1 MRRTAT
7 LCALGLFLALPGFAA
22 AAFELGVKGA
32 YWIPDFSGE
41 FRLDRRGITGTPV
54 DIEDD
59 LGIDDESFFFA
70 EAWLRAGR
78 HRLSLSAMRVDY
90 SGQKTLSQD
99 IVFGG
104 RTFSAE
110 GRAESSLE
118 YTSFDLAYQYDLVRL
133 EGVLAGFSLG
143 PILQLTYLDGEVKM
157 SGGGS
162 INGVTGLVEASQS
175 FQIPLPL
182 IGAGARL
189 GLLAGWLEAR
199 ARAVGIAYRSYALW
213 EFQAEAALTPFPL
226 LEIVGGY
233 RRFVI
238 DVEWDDILLHYTQ
251 SGPYLGA
258 ALVF

>member
-1 MRRTAT
+1 MRRTAILLT
-7 LCALGLFLALPGFAA
+7 LCALLVFPAFAG
-22 AAFELGVKGA
+22 AAFELGAKGA
-32 YWIPDFSGE
+32 YWMPEFSGD
-41 FRLDRRGITGTPV
+41 FRLDRGRIRGTTIDV
-54 DIEDD
+54 KDD
-59 LGIDDESFFFA
+59 AGLDDENFFFG

-104 RTFSAE
+104 RTFSVE
-110 GRAESSLE
+110 GRAKSSLE
-118 YTSFDLAYQYDLVRL
+118 YTSFDLAYQYDLIRL

-157 SGGGS
+157 SGDGT
-162 INGVTGLVEASQS
+162 INGVTGLLEASRS

-199 ARAVGIAYRSYALW
+199 ARAVGIAYRNDALW
-213 EFQAEAALTPFPL
+213 EIQAEAALTPTPF
-226 LEIVGGY
+226 LEFIGGY

-238 DVEWDDILLHYTQ
+238 DVESDGVLLHYTQ